1 MMQGAKRHF
10 EQIPAEGAGIFLDR
24 IETISESIL
33 DPIFFHVFML
43 HVCLLTETGNHSCPT
58 TFEQLGGSIFLCTRA
73 KLRSIH
79 VYPRHVQ
86 PKSSL
91 AGHDRAVIVGARVEG
106 P

>member
-1 MMQGAKRHF
+1 M
-10 EQIPAEGAGIFLDR
+10 
-24 IETISESIL
+24 
-33 DPIFFHVFML
+33 
-43 HVCLLTETGNHSCPT
+43 
-58 TFEQLGGSIFLCTRA
+58 CTRA